1 MTRTEREEEKKRL
14 YELIAQSY
22 TSNRSKWEVELF
34 EDYMLQQEI
43 PKLVD
48 DLLDGGVIVP
58 PCKVGDRLYQVMD
71 ENKICECEVVSFH
84 YAGEDKLYADVE
96 SCKHKFMGYT
106 MYSKAAWSVNV
117 NRLGITVFLSR
128 EEAEQALKERS

>member
-1 MTRTEREEEKKRL
+1 MTQQAREKEKQRL

-34 EDYMLQQEI
+34 EDFMLQKEI

-58 PCKVGDRLYQVMD
+58 PCKVGDAVYVIVNGKIREIVVDVISWTGFLFTFNDDRVYVD
-71 ENKICECEVVSFH
+71 ERQA
-84 YAGEDKLYADVE
+84 Y
-96 SCKHKFMGYT
+96 YT
-106 MYSKAAWSVNV
+106 
-117 NRLGITVFLSR
+117 R
-128 EEAEQALKERS
+128 EAAEQALKERDQHE

>member
-1 MTRTEREEEKKRL
+1 MTHTEREEEKKRL

-58 PCKVGDRLYQVMD
+58 PCKMGDTVYEIGDGCLDPTDDYCDNV
-71 ENKICECEVVSFH
+71 CC
-84 YAGEDKLYADVE
+84 
-96 SCKHKFMGYT
+96 SCKYHCMTIRDVLIDSLYKSFTIMRYWRKDYFPT
-106 MYSKAAWSVNV
+106 RK
-117 NRLGITVFLSR
+117 
-128 EEAEQALKERS
+128 EAEQALEECKK